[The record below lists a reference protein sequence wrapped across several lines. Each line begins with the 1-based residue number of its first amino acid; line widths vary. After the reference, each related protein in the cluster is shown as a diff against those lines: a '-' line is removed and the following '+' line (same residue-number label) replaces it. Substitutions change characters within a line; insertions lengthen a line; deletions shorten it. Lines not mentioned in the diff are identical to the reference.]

1 MGPPARPWWVI
12 GISPIPP
19 RAGPH
24 KPSPSRSSSPDSSA
38 GCVKEKMRHSPRG
51 AFPATFTQP
60 KFIFGFGSHPQV
72 SWGVRREVDP
82 FLSSPP
88 SSRCANIFFFQ
99 GIFAPFSSSPVDLV
113 SNPDG
118 LHSLPKQ
125 QTAFIRSM
133 HFPSPEKPYLKS
145 LPSRAIDN
153 SFGDRASQ
161 VAVHPQWE
169 NFPFP

>member
-1 MGPPARPWWVI
+1 M
-12 GISPIPP
+12 
-19 RAGPH
+19 
-24 KPSPSRSSSPDSSA
+24 
-38 GCVKEKMRHSPRG
+38 
-51 AFPATFTQP
+51 
-60 KFIFGFGSHPQV
+60 
-72 SWGVRREVDP
+72 DP

-88 SSRCANIFFFQ
+88 SSRCANIFFFFQ

-125 QTAFIRSM
+125 QTAFIWSM